1 MEAVGR
7 GELRLSLLA
16 PQRFRGDKP
25 LEGGSAVPALRYSD
39 LLFDGDRQ
47 RSDPGFPPCP
57 ISGETFNSQILAAAI
72 DGLRA
77 KIAIADL
84 RNFPEAAI
92 APFESK

>member
-7 GELRLSLLA
+7 GELRLSPLA
-16 PQRFRGDKP
+16 PQCFRGDKP

-72 DGLRA
+72 DGLCVV
-77 KIAIADL
+77 IAIADL
-84 RNFPEAAI
+84 RDFPEAAI